1 MNLRFRRWVLL
12 HELIQGFPGL
22 LMFDDMG
29 LFVPVVSTTLGPALG
44 SCVGHNLPWSLSN
57 DLACVGESLRM
68 TGSLVSQVVQ

>member
-1 MNLRFRRWVLL
+1 MNLRFRRWFLL

-22 LMFDDMG
+22 LMFDDMV
-29 LFVPVVSTTLGPALG
+29 LFVPVVGATLGPALG